1 MEINELN
8 KKQLVLL
15 TLLITFVVSIAT
27 GIVTVSLMQQMPK
40 SVPQTINNVIQK
52 TIERVT
58 TVEVPVVNENDTTPN
73 SNNVFFGDNNVVVPI
88 YALDKLETQPIV
100 ETPTDEE
107 VVSPEDASLKENQDN
122 VNNDNVE
129 NKPEEIKALGEGIII
144 SDVGLILVESKILN
158 GYQRYKTVLDKKDFE
173 VSVLKRF
180 ENGFTVLKILTKQ
193 DIKDKED
200 NSPENTNF

>member
-58 TVEVPVVNENDTTPN
+58 TVEVPVPSENTNTNNQNNILFSDN
-73 SNNVFFGDNNVVVPI
+73 SVIVPI
-88 YALDKLETQPIV
+88 YALDDFVLSTVDVSNEINISEDNTVMDQNQTNNET
-100 ETPTDEE
+100 TE
-107 VVSPEDASLKENQDN
+107 VKPED
-122 VNNDNVE
+122 
-129 NKPEEIKALGEGIII
+129 IKALGDGVII

-158 GYQRYKTVLDKKDFE
+158 GYLRYKTVLDKKDFE
-173 VSVLKRF
+173 VSILKKF
-180 ENGFTVLKILTKQ
+180 ENGFTILKIVSKQ
-193 DIKDKED
+193 DIKNKED
-200 NSPENTNF
+200 NSKTITNP

>member
-58 TVEVPVVNENDTTPN
+58 TVEVPVVNENDTTSN

-100 ETPTDEE
+100 EIPTDEE

-129 NKPEEIKALGEGIII
+129 VKPTEIKALGEGIII